1 MTLNNNPKI
10 FTKYDSTFNKILP
23 NNVPRS
29 WIPVKNNAQTSV
41 ISHVTPNMPGKTRM
55 HTKFPPVSYTKVRT
69 SIPET
74 NGKMASFRHKIP
86 ITYPTGKHVL
96 PPPTNLPIF
105 PASIPSETPKNFQ
118 AQLFHVRDKGG
129 NKLSLEKLLQD
140 PISSKNWFPST
151 ENELGRLAQG
161 FKGRVKAQDAMNF
174 IYKPKVPSHK
184 IVTYANFV
192 CDYRSLKS
200 EPF

>member
-69 SIPET
+69 STPET

-86 ITYPTGKHVL
+86 ITYPAGKHVL

-105 PASIPSETPKNFQ
+105 PASIPSETQK
-118 AQLFHVRDKGG
+118 
-129 NKLSLEKLLQD
+129 
-140 PISSKNWFPST
+140 ISKHNSST
-151 ENELGRLAQG
+151 CE
-161 FKGRVKAQDAMNF
+161 
-174 IYKPKVPSHK
+174 IKVV
-184 IVTYANFV
+184 IN
-192 CDYRSLKS
+192 
-200 EPF
+200 